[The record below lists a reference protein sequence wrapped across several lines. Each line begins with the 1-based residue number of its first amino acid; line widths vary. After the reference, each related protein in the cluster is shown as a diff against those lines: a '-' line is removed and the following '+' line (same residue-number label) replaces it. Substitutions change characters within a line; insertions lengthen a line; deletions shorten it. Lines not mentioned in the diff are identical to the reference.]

1 MSLCFFFFFKQKT
14 AYEMVMSDWSSD
26 VCSSDLRAAAPH
38 ARRPPLPRSAAP
50 PGPDRRLARLD
61 GGLRRHAALRR
72 PRAAPAASRR
82 ATERDLPRAPGARAR
97 PTPARAVRR
106 VPRQRAPRRFR
117 PLDPLP
123 RARVLSRPRLPRRH
137 GRAGADLISPRG
149 ARRGARRAPLGG
161 QAQLADRPRRDGRG
175 ARRTVGADVLPRD
188 PLHPPAVAQ
197 GRPLPHGRT
206 RRLEAPG
213 PAGAHAGRLR
223 DGVHRAADA
232 LGGARCAARGLH
244 PDGAGQG
251 RRGVDRGRQAHAQE
265 RRDPNRDDHGAPVRD
280 AARRRGRHR
289 DGLRVA
295 GDRPPR
301 DPVHLQ
307 PRLPRRAVRG
317 LPLRDRFHRHQL
329 RDRPALRLPRPARPT
344 MTIDAATGTSLKPP
358 TESSGLAGP
367 APTLRA
373 RRTARLAMAGFAF
386 VLLLGAVAVA
396 APWLAPHDP
405 TRQSLRDRLA
415 PPTLEAP
422 DGRARLLGTDHL
434 GRDVLSRVIYGA
446 RVSLVVGLSAV
457 VVGGALGATLGI
469 AAGFRG
475 GFADSVIMTLADAQ
489 LAFPFILL
497 AIGIIAVLG
506 PSFPTLIVG
515 IGLSGWVNYARVLRS
530 QVLVLRS
537 REFVDAILALGGA
550 VPRIVARHILPNV
563 LSTLVVIATL
573 QLARAIV
580 LEATL
585 SFLGLGIQPPTPSW
599 GGMIHEGREYLD
611 TAWWISTFPGLV
623 LMLTSIVVSR
633 TGDWL
638 RDLLD
643 PTLRGE

>member
-1 MSLCFFFFFKQKT
+1 
-14 AYEMVMSDWSSD
+14 
-26 VCSSDLRAAAPH
+26 
-38 ARRPPLPRSAAP
+38 
-50 PGPDRRLARLD
+50 
-61 GGLRRHAALRR
+61 
-72 PRAAPAASRR
+72 
-82 ATERDLPRAPGARAR
+82 
-97 PTPARAVRR
+97 
-106 VPRQRAPRRFR
+106 
-117 PLDPLP
+117 
-123 RARVLSRPRLPRRH
+123 
-137 GRAGADLISPRG
+137 
-149 ARRGARRAPLGG
+149 
-161 QAQLADRPRRDGRG
+161 
-175 ARRTVGADVLPRD
+175 
-188 PLHPPAVAQ
+188 
-197 GRPLPHGRT
+197 
-206 RRLEAPG
+206 
-213 PAGAHAGRLR
+213 
-223 DGVHRAADA
+223 
-232 LGGARCAARGLH
+232 
-244 PDGAGQG
+244 
-251 RRGVDRGRQAHAQE
+251 
-265 RRDPNRDDHGAPVRD
+265 
-280 AARRRGRHR
+280 
-289 DGLRVA
+289 
-295 GDRPPR
+295 
-301 DPVHLQ
+301 
-307 PRLPRRAVRG
+307 
-317 LPLRDRFHRHQL
+317 
-329 RDRPALRLPRPARPT
+329 
-344 MTIDAATGTSLKPP
+344 MTIDAATGTSLRPP
-358 TESSGLAGP
+358 TESSGLAAP

-386 VLLLGAVAVA
+386 VLLLGAVAMA

-489 LAFPFILL
+489 LAFPFILF

-506 PSFPTLIVG
+506 PSFPTLIVV
-515 IGLSGWVNYARVLRS
+515 IGLSGWVSYARILRS

-537 REFVDAILALGGA
+537 REFVDAIHALGGSVA
-550 VPRIVARHILPNV
+550 RVIARHILPNV
-563 LSTLVVIATL
+563 LSSLVVIATL
-573 QLARAIV
+573 ELARAIV

-611 TAWWISTFPGLV
+611 TAWWISTFPGAV
-623 LMLTSIVVSR
+623 LMLASLVVSR

>member
-1 MSLCFFFFFKQKT
+1 
-14 AYEMVMSDWSSD
+14 
-26 VCSSDLRAAAPH
+26 
-38 ARRPPLPRSAAP
+38 
-50 PGPDRRLARLD
+50 
-61 GGLRRHAALRR
+61 
-72 PRAAPAASRR
+72 
-82 ATERDLPRAPGARAR
+82 
-97 PTPARAVRR
+97 
-106 VPRQRAPRRFR
+106 
-117 PLDPLP
+117 
-123 RARVLSRPRLPRRH
+123 
-137 GRAGADLISPRG
+137 
-149 ARRGARRAPLGG
+149 
-161 QAQLADRPRRDGRG
+161 
-175 ARRTVGADVLPRD
+175 
-188 PLHPPAVAQ
+188 
-197 GRPLPHGRT
+197 
-206 RRLEAPG
+206 
-213 PAGAHAGRLR
+213 
-223 DGVHRAADA
+223 
-232 LGGARCAARGLH
+232 
-244 PDGAGQG
+244 
-251 RRGVDRGRQAHAQE
+251 
-265 RRDPNRDDHGAPVRD
+265 
-280 AARRRGRHR
+280 
-289 DGLRVA
+289 
-295 GDRPPR
+295 
-301 DPVHLQ
+301 
-307 PRLPRRAVRG
+307 
-317 LPLRDRFHRHQL
+317 
-329 RDRPALRLPRPARPT
+329 
-344 MTIDAATGTSLKPP
+344 MTIDTATGTSLRPP
-358 TESSGLAGP
+358 TESSGLAAP

-386 VLLLGAVAVA
+386 VLLLGAVAMA

-489 LAFPFILL
+489 LAFPFILF

-506 PSFPTLIVG
+506 PSFPTLIVV
-515 IGLSGWVNYARVLRS
+515 IGLSGWVSYARILRS

-537 REFVDAILALGGA
+537 REFVDAIHALGGSVA
-550 VPRIVARHILPNV
+550 RVIARHILPNV
-563 LSTLVVIATL
+563 LSSLVVIATL
-573 QLARAIV
+573 ELARAIV

-611 TAWWISTFPGLV
+611 TAWWISTFPGAV
-623 LMLTSIVVSR
+623 LMLASLVVSR